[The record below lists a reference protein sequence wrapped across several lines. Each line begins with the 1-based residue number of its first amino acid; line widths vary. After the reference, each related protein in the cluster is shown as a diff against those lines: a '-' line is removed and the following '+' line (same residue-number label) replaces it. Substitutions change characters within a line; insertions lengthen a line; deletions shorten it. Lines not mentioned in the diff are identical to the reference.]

1 MGLIASQLYID
12 SAMADK
18 SEIIVQQERPG
29 GDIRCEPETPS
40 HRRDLLEI
48 ALVFLLMLVAIW
60 TPQGRLN
67 SFFSL
72 AAAACVL
79 AITFTGRFGPRQMG
93 LTQPNAGPWKMLL
106 AGAFCCGA
114 IWTTGYELR
123 SFGPGYPIALNRSWQ
138 YVIWALVQQF
148 ILQSI
153 FFVRLEPIVGASRAA
168 IWTAILYS
176 FAHLPNLALTVLSFF
191 GGLIFCE
198 LFRRWRNLFPLGFIH
213 AALGLTIAASLP
225 DKWLHHMRV
234 GIGYLS
240 AQHW

>member
-1 MGLIASQLYID
+1 LLSE
-12 SAMADK
+12 K
-18 SEIIVQQERPG
+18 SLVDTTR
-29 GDIRCEPETPS
+29 EPAAPS
-40 HRRDLLEI
+40 DRRDLIEI
-48 ALVFLLMLVAIW
+48 GLVFVLILAAIW

-72 AAAACVL
+72 AAAASVL
-79 AITFTGRFGPRQMG
+79 AIAFTRRFGPRQMG
-93 LTQPNAGPWKMLL
+93 LTQPHAGAWKILL

-114 IWTTGYELR
+114 IWIAGYALR
-123 SFGPGYPIALNRSWQ
+123 SFGPGYPIAITRSWQ
-138 YVIWALVQQF
+138 YAIWALVQQF

-153 FFVRLEPIVGASRAA
+153 FFVRLEPRLGAGGAA

-176 FAHLPNLALTVLSFF
+176 FAHLPNPGLTVLSFF

-198 LFRRWRNLFPLGFIH
+198 LFRRWRNLFPLGLIH

-234 GIGYLS
+234 GIGFLS
-240 AQHW
+240 VQHW